1 MLKAEHGI
9 SGMIKH
15 ISFNRFTLPLV
26 FKILFVNPCAVDTQ
40 INRIGKYN
48 NNKKRSYRLSY
59 APGVIPQSLKSL
71 ALQVMVLRPS
81 LCIRPSESATQI

>member
-9 SGMIKH
+9 SRMIKH

-48 NNKKRSYRLSY
+48 KKK
-59 APGVIPQSLKSL
+59 I
-71 ALQVMVLRPS
+71 
-81 LCIRPSESATQI
+81 

>member
-9 SGMIKH
+9 SGVIKH

-48 NNKKRSYRLSY
+48 QKNLEKRSYTKLCTWGYSPVVKIPRLTGNGLETIFVY
-59 APGVIPQSLKSL
+59 PPF
-71 ALQVMVLRPS
+71 
-81 LCIRPSESATQI
+81 